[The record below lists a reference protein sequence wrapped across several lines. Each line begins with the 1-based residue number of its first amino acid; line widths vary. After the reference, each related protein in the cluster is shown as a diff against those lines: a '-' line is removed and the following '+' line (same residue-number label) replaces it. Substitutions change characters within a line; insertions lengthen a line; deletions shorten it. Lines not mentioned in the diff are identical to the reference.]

1 MSVAAVIEITSTP
14 EESVPSLRDF
24 VESSGLPSLVV
35 GPSKDPNAKITVL
48 LVSPE
53 GGRAVLAIKA
63 PTTGIAANA
72 VEAERRVLSE
82 LQDLLSPETA
92 ATLPRVAGRVE
103 FDGRPALVMT
113 AVPGM
118 PMSTSYLRWRHTA
131 SPRRVGKD
139 FAALESWLAGFQ
151 TASERG
157 TASIDMD
164 GGVTA
169 RLRTRFAAVDR
180 LEAHIGH
187 LADIHAR
194 LGRSTTPRTAVHG
207 DLWFGNLLV
216 AEGRISGVVDWEA
229 GALSGE
235 PVRDLVRFA
244 LMYALYLDRRTRVGR
259 RVAGHPGLRAREWG
273 AGLEYA
279 LDGAGW
285 FPDLFRGFLQRGL
298 SRLGAPPERWRDA
311 ALAGI
316 AEVAAFTDEDQF
328 ARFHFELFQ
337 RLAEGTHGA
346 KR

>member
-1 MSVAAVIEITSTP
+1 MSAAAVTEITSTP
-14 EESVPSLRDF
+14 EQSVPSLRDF

-48 LVSPE
+48 LVSPD

-92 ATLPRVAGRVE
+92 ASVPRVAGRVE

-113 AVPGM
+113 AVPGA

-131 SPRRVGKD
+131 SPARVGED
-139 FAALESWLAGFQ
+139 FAALESWLVRFQ
-151 TASERG
+151 AATERG
-157 TASIDMD
+157 TGQIDMD

-169 RLRTRFAAVDR
+169 RLRKRFAAVDR
-180 LEAHIGH
+180 LETHLGH
-187 LADIHAR
+187 LADVHER
-194 LGRSTTPRTAVHG
+194 LQRSTTPRTAVHG

-216 AEGRISGVVDWEA
+216 SEGRISGVVDWEA

-244 LMYALYLDRRTRVGR
+244 LMYALYLDRRTRV
-259 RVAGHPGLRAREWG
+259 
-273 AGLEYA
+273 
-279 LDGAGW
+279 DGAGW

-298 SRLGAPPERWRDA
+298 SRLGAPSERWRDA

-346 KR
+346 KP

>member
-1 MSVAAVIEITSTP
+1 MSAAAATEITSAA
-14 EESVPSLRDF
+14 EESVASLHDF
-24 VESSGLPSLVV
+24 VESSGLSSLVV

-53 GGRAVLAIKA
+53 DGRAVLAIKA

-92 ATLPRVAGRVE
+92 ASVPRVAGRVE

-113 AVPGM
+113 AVPGA

-131 SPRRVGKD
+131 SPARVGED
-139 FAALESWLAGFQ
+139 FAALESWLVRFQ
-151 TASERG
+151 AATERG
-157 TASIDMD
+157 TGQIDMD

-169 RLRTRFAAVDR
+169 RLRKRFAAVDR
-180 LEAHIGH
+180 LETHLGH
-187 LADIHAR
+187 LADVHER
-194 LGRSTTPRTAVHG
+194 LQRSTTPRTAVHG

-216 AEGRISGVVDWEA
+216 SEGRISGVVDWEA

-298 SRLGAPPERWRDA
+298 SRLGAPSERWRDA

-346 KR
+346 KP